1 MQRSWL
7 WVAMGPV
14 LAVGLLSGIAC
25 GGGDDDDAENTPAAA
40 ATKPASSGA
49 TTAATTSG
57 GDKITEV
64 PAGAPMVDQ
73 DNLTFKPETLK
84 AKVNEK
90 IYFKNSE
97 TAIHTVTIDSKNV
110 SGNMRKGDI
119 VTWTAPKA
127 GTYKV
132 TCDYHPQMKAT
143 ITVE

>member
-1 MQRSWL
+1 MSYLKYLRAAAL
-7 WVAMGPV
+7 TGVLIVPVAF
-14 LAVGLLSGIAC
+14 AAC
-25 GGGDDDDAENTPAAA
+25 GGGDDGG
-40 ATKPASSGA
+40 SSSNGD
-49 TTAATTSG
+49 TTAGRAKGEEGVPDGAPFIDQNNLKFIPT
-57 GDKITEV
+57 KITAN
-64 PAGAPMVDQ
+64 AG
-73 DNLTFKPETLK
+73 
-84 AKVNEK
+84 EK

-143 ITVE
+143 ITIE

>member
-1 MQRSWL
+1 MQRKWL
-7 WVAMGPV
+7 WAAMGPV

-25 GGGDDDDAENTPAAA
+25 GGGDDSGSTTTPTKA
-40 ATKPASSGA
+40 ATDA
-49 TTAATTSG
+49 TTTPNGG

-73 DNLTFKPETLK
+73 DNLAFKPDAVK

-97 TAIHTVTIDSKNV
+97 TAIHTVTIDAKNV

-119 VTWTAPKA
+119 VTWSAGKA
-127 GTYKV
+127 GSYKV

>member
-1 MQRSWL
+1 MQRNWL
-7 WVAMGPV
+7 WAAMGPL
-14 LAVGLLSGIAC
+14 LAVGLLSGVAC
-25 GGGDDDDAENTPAAA
+25 GGDDDTGSATAAPTKA
-40 ATKPASSGA
+40 AGNA
-49 TTAATTSG
+49 TTAPTTAGG

-73 DNLTFKPETLK
+73 DNLAFKPETVK

>member
-25 GGGDDDDAENTPAAA
+25 GGGDDDDAENTPAPA
-40 ATKPASSGA
+40 ATTASGGA
-49 TTAATTSG
+49 TTAATTAS

-73 DNLTFKPETLK
+73 DNLTFKPDTLK
-84 AKVNEK
+84 AKANEK

-97 TAIHTVTIDSKNV
+97 TAIHTVTIDTKNI

-119 VTWTAPKA
+119 VTWSAGKA

-143 ITVE
+143 ITIE